1 MLSMSHLNSTSTRR
15 PRRPSPAF
23 VIALVA
29 LIVATS
35 GTAVAAS
42 GVLITSTK
50 QIKNGAVSS
59 ADLSPTARKALSAKP
74 GPIGAT
80 GATGATGAVGAT
92 GPAGKTGAAG
102 KDGQNGQD
110 APYPETFELFATV
123 DVQGDSAIL
132 DRGYGAL
139 DAEHISKGLVRV
151 TFNQDIAD
159 CTWLATG
166 GDSHAATSA
175 PTTITTE
182 GHATTGLGRNQ
193 LDVRIFNSVAS
204 PTDAE
209 DFKVAVLCKQP
220 R

>member
-1 MLSMSHLNSTSTRR
+1 M
-15 PRRPSPAF
+15 
-23 VIALVA
+23 IALVA

-166 GDSHAATSA
+166 GDRCTPRLPPQRRSPRGPRHDRARPQPAGRA
-175 PTTITTE
+175 DLQLRRVPD
-182 GHATTGLGRNQ
+182 GRRGLQGDR
-193 LDVRIFNSVAS
+193 
-204 PTDAE
+204 
-209 DFKVAVLCKQP
+209 AVLCKQP